1 MNLVKK
7 IFGYGI
13 PEKDNTLEDLIAFK
27 VEANLYRLEKELKT
41 PLFFN
46 QYIIAKL

>member
-7 IFGYGI
+7 IFGYGGL
-13 PEKDNTLEDLIAFK
+13 EKDNTLEDLIAFK

-41 PLFFN
+41 PL
-46 QYIIAKL
+46 YINLYLQKT